1 MTSFKES
8 KYDRSSKSS
17 CRGECCLGVDEY
29 WPNYRLELTG
39 GQSVRRVFLVEQC
52 NSEKKKW
59 KHNLVEDQIIMHGTA
74 KSYSLTNKI
83 NKNSKEIVVN
93 VLCNKKKNGLAV

>member
-1 MTSFKES
+1 MSREQFSSQSYVKVDEFLSRGFGWSLIAKVTFELTSFKES

-39 GQSVRRVFLVEQC
+39 GQSVRQVFLVEQC
-52 NSEKKKW
+52 NSEKK
-59 KHNLVEDQIIMHGTA
+59 VEA
-74 KSYSLTNKI
+74 
-83 NKNSKEIVVN
+83 
-93 VLCNKKKNGLAV
+93 